1 MIITKYRDSDGT
13 NISVNYIKNNSIVEI
28 SITDAYG
35 RSTNSIQIP
44 ANKAK
49 RVAMRI
55 EDFVADLEDQSNNYN
70 RLHDQITESK
80 IDVLEWRT
88 SIEQAL
94 GVESGETNHT
104 PEWAYNRFL
113 EMREIGNK
121 K

>member
-1 MIITKYRDSDGT
+1 M
-13 NISVNYIKNNSIVEI
+13 
-28 SITDAYG
+28 
-35 RSTNSIQIP
+35 
-44 ANKAK
+44 
-49 RVAMRI
+49 
-55 EDFVADLEDQSNNYN
+55 
-70 RLHDQITESK
+70 
-80 IDVLEWRT
+80 LEWRT